1 MVTIEFTDSE
11 LRLAQQGASSAY
23 RSGRGLIELG
33 DLIGEAYLWM
43 TSHYE
48 RVVEW
53 REQGRHGHNKLRH
66 ACKQVALTA
75 IAKERKR
82 VTGTD
87 KGDVFY
93 YNSQMIRELLPSI
106 FNVSDWVS
114 GSTGMSAEPR
124 GISRPAEGNS
134 RLAMVSDV
142 RSAFY
147 SLPAPNR
154 EFLAEIFDE
163 GSLDV
168 INVIAAR
175 EEVSEKTIERRV
187 DRLLDKMVERLGG
200 EPPWAK

>member
-11 LRLAQQGASSAY
+11 LRLAKQGAGSAY

-43 TSHYE
+43 TAHYD
-48 RVVEW
+48 RVLEW
-53 REQGRHGHNKLRH
+53 REIGRHGQNKLRH

-82 VTGTD
+82 ITGTE

-93 YNSQMIRELLPSI
+93 YSPQVIRELLPAI
-106 FNVSDWVS
+106 FDVSDWVS
-114 GSTGMSAEPR
+114 GATNMSAEPR
-124 GISRPAEGNS
+124 GASRPAEGHT
-134 RLAMVSDV
+134 RLAMVSDI

-147 SLPAPNR
+147 SLPEPNR
-154 EFLAEIFDE
+154 VFLHEVFYEANQDII
-163 GSLDV
+163 S
-168 INVIAAR
+168 VIATR
-175 EEVSEKTIERRV
+175 EEVSEKTINRRV
-187 DRLLDKMVERLGG
+187 DRLMDKMVERLGG